1 MFLLFSNKRYY
12 ILENKKGQIC
22 LVDGPFLSVNK
33 CKKVLSNSNQWI
45 QLLNSR
51 ELANLLS

>member
-45 QLLNSR
+45 QLLNPR
-51 ELANLLS
+51 ELASLLS

>member
-22 LVDGPFLSVNK
+22 LIDGPFLSVRQAQ
-33 CKKVLSNSNQWI
+33 CLMSGQQWVELLTSK
-45 QLLNSR
+45 QL
-51 ELANLLS
+51 AKLLE